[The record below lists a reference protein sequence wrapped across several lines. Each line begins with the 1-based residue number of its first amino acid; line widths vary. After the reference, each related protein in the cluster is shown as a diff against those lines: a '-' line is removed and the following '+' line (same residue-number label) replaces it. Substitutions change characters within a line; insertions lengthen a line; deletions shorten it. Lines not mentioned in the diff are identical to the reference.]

1 MTQERKF
8 RSPQNAAEAEQMAR
22 KREEADYQ
30 EMVDR
35 YSARLMNADLTKGEI
50 KVILCQFSREN
61 FTWADKI
68 KSRISNALDQ
78 ALRKATG

>member
-1 MTQERKF
+1 MDETQ
-8 RSPQNAAEAEQMAR
+8 
-22 KREEADYQ
+22 REFE

-35 YSARLMNADLTKGEI
+35 YSARLMNASLTKGEI

-68 KSRISNALDQ
+68 KSRVSNALEK
-78 ALRKATG
+78 ALREIGWTG